1 MPTFT
6 SPFTGDIV
14 LPTDVSFQALA
25 LTANTQLSWP
35 SYLPPN
41 SGYVPLS
48 RIINVTPSAA
58 GFTITLP
65 PANQGAVGTDV
76 LFVNKGSFSFFV
88 QNYGGGGSATIAV
101 NNSQYYYLTDNST
114 TAGVWNNFLYGVGS
128 GSINA
133 NDLAGPGLTNYLGQ
147 LATTNVITEISAPPT
162 LAQGNLASAYVWTSG
177 ANSITLPTSASLN
190 NGWFFLF
197 RNNGTG
203 AITFLPQ
210 GTSTINGSSS
220 TVFNPG
226 DSGTILFNKTNG
238 NFYTVGLTNQA
249 DTTFTAATY
258 DVDSIVGSPYSL
270 VSNAPII
277 QTYVALSG
285 TRSTNLLVT
294 LPAVTNLYV
303 LVNNT
308 NQNAYTLSFQITG
321 SSQTPIVLGAGST
334 SLVLSDSNFLYVL
347 TQVGTGSFFANDGS
361 ASAPSFSFN
370 SDTTS
375 GMYLVS
381 VGQLALTANAQ
392 QMLLINNS
400 SLGNPPMSTPATF
413 NAGLIGGGT
422 F

>member
-25 LTANTQLSWP
+25 LTENTQLAWP
-35 SYLPPN
+35 SYVPPN

-58 GFTITLP
+58 GYTISLP

-76 LFVNKGSFSFFV
+76 LFVNKGSYSFFV
-88 QNYGGGGSATIAV
+88 EDYDGGNSATISV
-101 NNSQYYYLTDNST
+101 NNAQYYYLTDNST

-147 LATTNVITEISAPPT
+147 LATTNLVVEISAPPT
-162 LAQGNLASAYVWTSG
+162 LAQGNLASAYVWSG
-177 ANSITLPTSASLN
+177 GVDTITLPTSASLD
-190 NGWFFLF
+190 NGWFILF

-203 AITFLPQ
+203 TLTFVPQ
-210 GTSTINGSSS
+210 GTSTINGSS
-220 TVFNPG
+220 TATFNPN
-226 DSGTILFNKTNG
+226 DSSTILFNKTNG
-238 NFYTVGLTNQA
+238 NFYTVGLTNQN

-285 TRSTNLLVT
+285 TRTTNLLVT
-294 LPAVTNLYV
+294 LPAITNLYV

-308 NQNAYTLSFQITG
+308 NQNVYTLSFQITG

-347 TQVGTGSFFANDGS
+347 SQVGSGSFFANDGS

-370 SDTTS
+370 SDTTT

-381 VGQLALTANAQ
+381 VGQLGLTANAQ

-400 SLGNPPMSTPATF
+400 TIGDPQMSTPATF